1 MSKAVGALE
10 PLGLQGGPVAAV
22 QGRGHCG
29 VALGQ
34 LGAALGP
41 GAKALAL
48 ERHVMGWGAVLGQDS
63 CITHVHVHAF
73 TWC

>member
-10 PLGLQGGPVAAV
+10 PLGLQAGPVAGV
-22 QGRGHCG
+22 QGHCG

-41 GAKALAL
+41 LARALDL
-48 ERHVMGWGAVLGQDS
+48 ERHVMGWGAVLGRDS
-63 CITHVHVHAF
+63 CIAHVHIC
-73 TWC
+73 TIT